1 MKKLIIFILMFSFFN
16 IFNPLHAEEMP
27 INDPLYSDITNT
39 VLSYF
44 TALKDGDINTIK
56 VYISL
61 DIYKK
66 NKALLEQN
74 EKYPEFLRNYYQG
87 AEFEVAKVEK
97 IDDNIIVTVVI
108 KLAKNSLSV
117 ISLRLVKESSQG
129 ETTNQTWKIDGDT
142 QTRS

>member
-1 MKKLIIFILMFSFFN
+1 MKKLFVFILIFFFFN
-16 IFNPLHAEEMP
+16 IFNPLHAEEMT
-27 INDPLYSDITNT
+27 IKDPLYSDITNT
-39 VLSYF
+39 ILSYF

-61 DIYKK
+61 DIYNK

-87 AEFEVAKVEK
+87 AEFEVGKVEK

-108 KLAKNSLSV
+108 KLAKSSLSV

-129 ETTNQTWKIDGDT
+129 EATNQTWKIDGDT

>member
-1 MKKLIIFILMFSFFN
+1 MKRLIIFILMFLFFN
-16 IFNPLHAEEMP
+16 IFNPLHAEEML

-44 TALKDGDINTIK
+44 TALKNGDINTIK

-61 DIYKK
+61 AIYNK

-87 AEFEVAKVEK
+87 AEFAVEKVEK

-108 KLAKNSLSV
+108 KLAKSSPGV

-129 ETTNQTWKIDGDT
+129 EATNQMWKIDGDT